1 MSQPAVSRR
10 SILGGFL
17 GACAA
22 TGVGTLSAVK
32 PSEAALVDPKDAI
45 KITKIETFFVQPRSV
60 FLKMSTD
67 AGIVGWGEP
76 CLEGKSETVAA
87 EVHDLARYLVGQDP
101 RQIVR
106 HWDRMYK
113 GLYRGGSVRVSAI
126 SGVDHALWDITG
138 KALGLPVWQLLGGP
152 IRDRVRVYWDPMPED
167 PPDLLMKKVR
177 GEGYTAI
184 KISAFSW
191 SGGKTKRAKA
201 EPGTPLFLQNI
212 VANFLETKEAV
223 GPGVDMIFHGGGGDY
238 RQNMYM
244 IKALEPHNLLFY
256 EIHANN
262 HNFDELAE
270 IQRKTFIPIATGED
284 AYTRWEF
291 RDVLVKDAARV
302 LMPDLTHAGGIT
314 ETRSIAAMAEAF
326 ERTISPHN
334 AQGVIN
340 LAAAIHIGASI
351 PNFLAI
357 ETTDRGIGDPGMQGW
372 EGSWR
377 GVDILK
383 EPFTVVDGRIAIPTK
398 PGLGI
403 EIDENKLAKH
413 ITDKPWLLR

>member
-1 MSQPAVSRR
+1 
-10 SILGGFL
+10 
-17 GACAA
+17 
-22 TGVGTLSAVK
+22 
-32 PSEAALVDPKDAI
+32 
-45 KITKIETFFVQPRSV
+45 
-60 FLKMSTD
+60 
-67 AGIVGWGEP
+67 
-76 CLEGKSETVAA
+76 
-87 EVHDLARYLVGQDP
+87 
-101 RQIVR
+101 
-106 HWDRMYK
+106 MYK

-126 SGVDHALWDITG
+126 SGVDHALWDIAG

-152 IRDRVRVYWDPMPED
+152 VRDRVRVYWDPLTGD
-167 PPDLLMKKVR
+167 PPGLLLKKIR
-177 GEGYTAI
+177 AEGYTAI
-184 KISAFSW
+184 KVGAFAW
-191 SGGKTKRAKA
+191 SGAKTKRPLNVL
-201 EPGTPLFLQNI
+201 PGTPRYFESI
-212 VANFLETKEAV
+212 IANFLETKEAV
-223 GPGVDMIFHGGGGDY
+223 GPAVDMIFHGGGDY
-238 RQNMYM
+238 RQNMQL

-291 RDVLVKDAARV
+291 REILVKDAARV
-302 LMPDLTHAGGIT
+302 LMTDLTHAGGIT
-314 ETRSIAAMAEAF
+314 ETRFIAAMAEAF

-340 LAAAIHIGASI
+340 LAAALHIGACT

-357 ETTDRGIGDPGMQGW
+357 ETTDRGIGDADMKGW
-372 EGSWR
+372 EGPWR

-383 EPFTVVDGRIAIPTK
+383 EPFTVADGHIAIPSR

-403 EIDENKLAKH
+403 EIDEDKLKNH

>member
-1 MSQPAVSRR
+1 MATPTVSRR
-10 SILGGFL
+10 SML
-17 GACAA
+17 GAGVTAGFGALAGAA
-22 TGVGTLSAVK
+22 PSA
-32 PSEAALVDPKDAI
+32 AAAVDPKDPI
-45 KITKIETFFVQPRSV
+45 KITKIETFYVCPRSV
-60 FLKMSTD
+60 FVKISTNV
-67 AGIVGWGEP
+67 GIVGWGEP

-87 EVHDLARYLVGQDP
+87 EVHDLARYLVGQDA

-126 SGVDHALWDITG
+126 SGIDHALWDIFG

-152 IRDRVRVYWDPMPED
+152 VRDRVRVYWDPMAED
-167 PPDLLMKKVR
+167 PPELLMKKVR
-177 GEGYTAI
+177 EEGYTAI
-184 KISAFSW
+184 KGSGFSW
-191 SGGKTKRAKA
+191 SGVKTKRPSGALR
-201 EPGTPLFLQNI
+201 GTPASLQ
-212 VANFLETKEAV
+212 ADLAGFLEMKEAV
-223 GPGVDMIFHGGGGDY
+223 GPNVDVIYHGGGVDY

-262 HNFDELAE
+262 HNFDDMAE

-291 RDVLVKDAARV
+291 RDILVKDAARV
-302 LMPDLTHAGGIT
+302 LMADLTHAGGIT
-314 ETRSIAAMAEAF
+314 ETRNIAAMAEAF

-340 LAAAIHIGASI
+340 FAAAMHIGATT

-357 ETTDRGIGDPGMQGW
+357 ETTDRGIGDPGMKGW

-377 GVDILK
+377 GVDLVK
-383 EPFTVVDGRIAIPTK
+383 EPFKVVDGHVAIPTK

-403 EIDENKLAKH
+403 EIDEDGLKRH
-413 ITDKPWLLR
+413 TTDQPWLLR